1 MPHLKEYTSE
11 VPSKKTKDYGKCGF
25 FRHHKVEPN
34 KNGQYTCKYCGKT
47 KFTLEKELAFKE
59 KSTKRR

>member
-1 MPHLKEYTSE
+1 MPHFGIYATK
-11 VPSKKTKDYGKCGF
+11 VPEKPKDYGKCGF
-25 FRHHKVEPN
+25 FRHHKVEQN

-47 KFTLEKELAFKE
+47 KLTLEKELAFKE